1 MLRLDMNLVYT
12 IINLL
17 VLYAIVR
24 KFLFQPVRNII
35 AAREE
40 EIRKQYADAE
50 NVRNQAQELK
60 RRYEESLNSAEEEKR
75 SLLIQAKDRAG
86 SEYGKIVA
94 DARTEADRLLKEAQK
109 QADRERQKRMQQ
121 AQEQIAELVVTA
133 TAKLVASR
141 QSADADRE
149 LYNQFIAKTG
159 EKCD

>member
-1 MLRLDMNLVYT
+1 MNLVYT

-17 VLYAIVR
+17 ILYAIVR

-50 NVRNQAQELK
+50 TVRTQAQELK
-60 RRYEESLNSAEEEKR
+60 RRYEESLSSAEEEKH
-75 SLLIQAKDRAG
+75 SLLTQARDRAG
-86 SEYGKIVA
+86 GEYEKIVA
-94 DARTEADRLLKEAQK
+94 DARTEAEQLLKEAQK
-109 QADRERQKRMQQ
+109 QADREQQKRMQQ
-121 AQEQIAELVVTA
+121 AQEQIAELVVAA
-133 TAKLVASR
+133 TAKLVTSR
-141 QSADADRE
+141 QNADADRE